1 MSPKRGSL
9 AGLMP
14 KPAAA
19 PPMPSAPPARQGQEA
34 AAARAM
40 TSEVR
45 SPEMG
50 SPEVRKSER
59 PRQARSV
66 RGGRSRP
73 RTTSELPTSEVRTS
87 EVPTPGVP
95 KYLQLE
101 RKDTLLWPGQMAELT
116 VVRRMLNRARGGA
129 GERITE
135 NTLIRIGVS
144 LVLARAGELRG
155 TTEEE
160 LRQSLGL

>member
-9 AGLMP
+9 AGLMTDP
-14 KPAAA
+14 VQA
-19 PPMPSAPPARQGQEA
+19 PTSMPSPPPARQGQAA
-34 AAARAM
+34 AAARAV

-45 SPEMG
+45 SPEVRT
-50 SPEVRKSER
+50 PEVQASRGSKRRVSAGKS
-59 PRQARSV
+59 RSSEV
-66 RGGRSRP
+66 
-73 RTTSELPTSEVRTS
+73 TTPEVRTS

-101 RKDTLLWPGQMAELT
+101 RKDTLLWPGQIAELSVT
-116 VVRRMLNRARGGA
+116 RRMLNRARGGA

-135 NTLIRIGVS
+135 NTLIRVAIS
-144 LVLARAGELRG
+144 LLLSRAGELRG

-160 LRQSLGL
+160 LRRSLGL

>member
-14 KPAAA
+14 ADPGQA
-19 PPMPSAPPARQGQEA
+19 PPMPSPPPRQQGQAAVA
-34 AAARAM
+34 AAQAI

-45 SPEMG
+45 TPEVRT
-50 SPEVRKSER
+50 PEVRKSGTVR
-59 PRQARSV
+59 RQRAKQGNSGTPEV
-66 RGGRSRP
+66 
-73 RTTSELPTSEVRTS
+73 PTPEVRNS

-101 RKDTLLWPGQMAELT
+101 RKDTLLWPGQMAELS
-116 VVRRMLNRARGGA
+116 VVRRMLNRARRGA

-135 NTLIRIGVS
+135 NTLIRLGVALLLS
-144 LVLARAGELRG
+144 QAGDLRG

-160 LRQSLGL
+160 LRRSLGL